1 MALDPNFTGSV
12 INALPIDKM
21 IAGPL
26 TAMVS
31 AQVQASK
38 SYADFLQTV
47 CIRDGKAVQLTF
59 DYQETVVDQEGNY
72 QGVLQRTMSVPLM
85 AAIEHPNICIESGS
99 VAFELEVTASEAE
112 SSSTEAG
119 AELEASVG
127 WGPISAKITGRVSHK
142 SEQTRKTDTRAKYT
156 FNTQL
161 KRQPAPEALLRVID
175 FLTDA
180 ATKPVTLPANKEL
193 KSKDALP
200 VDTRVKSP
208 KEEQGALA
216 NQKPK

>member
-12 INALPIDKM
+12 INALPLDKM
-21 IAGPL
+21 IGGPL
-26 TAMVS
+26 SAMVS
-31 AQVQASK
+31 AQIQASK

-85 AAIEHPNICIESGS
+85 AAVEHPNICIESGS
-99 VAFELEVTASEAE
+99 VDFELEITAAEAS
-112 SSSTEAG
+112 SSSTEFSG
-119 AELEASVG
+119 ELEARIG
-127 WGPISAKITGRVSHK
+127 WGPFSAKLSARATHK
-142 SEQTRKTDTRAKYT
+142 SEQTRKTDTRAKYSIHT
-156 FNTQL
+156 SI
-161 KRQPAPEALLRVID
+161 KRQPAPEALCRVID

-180 ATKPVTLPANKEL
+180 ATKPTTLPANKEL

-200 VDTRVKSP
+200 PETKARTP
-208 KEEQGALA
+208 QEEQALLE
-216 NQKPK
+216 QKK

>member
-12 INALPIDKM
+12 INALPMDKM
-21 IAGPL
+21 ISAPL
-26 TAMVS
+26 NAMVT

-72 QGVLQRTMSVPLM
+72 QGTRQRSMAVPLM

-99 VAFELEVTASEAE
+99 VDFELEITASEAS
-112 SSSTEAG
+112 SSSTEVG
-119 AELEASVG
+119 GELEASVG
-127 WGPISAKITGRVSHK
+127 WGPVSAKLTARASHK
-142 SEQTRKTDTRAKYT
+142 QEQTRKTDTRAKYSFHT
-156 FNTQL
+156 VL
-161 KRQPAPEALLRVID
+161 KRQPAPEALCRVID
-175 FLTDA
+175 FLTEA
-180 ATKPVTLPANKEL
+180 STKPATLPANKEL

-200 VDTRVKSP
+200 PETKAKTP
-208 KEEQGALA
+208 QEEQKALSGG
-216 NQKPK
+216 KTV

>member
-72 QGVLQRTMSVPLM
+72 QGILQRTMSVPLM

-119 AELEASVG
+119 VELEASVG

-142 SEQTRKTDTRAKYT
+142 SEQTRKTDTRAKYS

-180 ATKPVTLPANKEL
+180 ATKPVTLPTNKEL
-193 KSKDALP
+193 KSKDTLP

-208 KEEQGALA
+208 KEEQVALT